1 MYFEI
6 KNKKIS
12 DIIEELCSLEKLKLL
27 TVEKIIDGSEKFLD
41 DYVKGIEK
49 NIDLFM
55 NTYKIKHKKR
65 LLDSLEDR
73 KESKKMSWL
82 NFEDVIIEVYQ
93 VNNKLFFCLNYSLP
107 EINEEINKLFNK
119 IDLNDI
125 EELAKKPL
133 FNFNYIEAYQI
144 RRNNNLLF

>member
-12 DIIEELCSLEKLKLL
+12 DIIEELFSLEKLKLL

-65 LLDSLEDR
+65 LLNSLEDR

-133 FNFNYIEAYQI
+133 FNFNYIESYQI

>member
-12 DIIEELCSLEKLKLL
+12 DIIEELRSLEKIKLL
-27 TVEKIIDGSEKFLD
+27 IVEKIVDGSEKFLD
-41 DYVKGIEK
+41 DYTKGIEK

-55 NTYKIKHKKR
+55 NAYKFRHKKR
-65 LLDSLEDR
+65 IFESLE
-73 KESKKMSWL
+73 KMKKNNKISWFD
-82 NFEDVIIEVYQ
+82 FEDVIIEVYQ
-93 VNNKLFFCLNYSLP
+93 VNNKLFFCLNYSIP

-119 IDLNDI
+119 INLNDI

-133 FNFNYIEAYQI
+133 FNFNYIESYQI

>member
-6 KNKKIS
+6 KNNKIS
-12 DIIEELCSLEKLKLL
+12 NIIEELCSLEKLKLL

-133 FNFNYIEAYQI
+133 FNFNYIESYQI